1 MRDMYYETN
10 KYPTHIHARALL
22 FSSATYA
29 DTILHAF
36 NWKYSDVTANA
47 NQIAEAGYKK
57 VLVAPAM
64 KSSGSQ
70 WWARY
75 QPQDLRTIDSPLGN
89 KQDLAAMITALKGV
103 GVDVYADVVLN
114 HMANESWKRSDLIT
128 RAQKC

>member
-1 MRDMYYETN
+1 MKPINTLLIS
-10 KYPTHIHARALL
+10 TFALCS

-36 NWKYSDVTANA
+36 NWKYSDVTTNA
-47 NQIAEAGYKK
+47 NQIAQAGYKK

-89 KQDLAAMITALKGV
+89 KQDLTAMIAALKGV

-114 HMANESWKRSDLIT
+114 HMANESWKRSDLDYPGM
-128 RAQKC
+128 